1 MTFLINGIII
11 CVILL
16 ALIVWCVYQL
26 RRLNAYAVP
35 ATTLP
40 QLEREKYSLQV
51 MIKYIKDQFNEL
63 TGANLYDLALD
74 LEDFNRHKQMRTE
87 LKAALKGCN
96 SGDLYD
102 KLYIKELIFD
112 LLIRDYGLNEHN
124 VDQIIP
130 FGEPAQLTVQDQF
143 DILLQLYKQK
153 YQYKALSRMID
164 EYRLDDLKQVIEHG
178 DTESYI
184 ITAEE
189 IRHIYRQKVRGSLS
203 FEDKLQ
209 IITQRIYQSFKGFGV
224 IDEIRNM
231 DIDGISGGVSGIP
244 SSMRDI
250 EDEEE
255 MLMTMRT
262 NSAQDATHSIW
273 IMYRGKTIHLSFLS
287 FGSELELKRICQT
300 IYKWNNPGQLTEQN
314 GYIVND
320 MKDHSRIV
328 VMRPPFAES
337 WVFFNRKFNL
347 SYTNLEQFLQPEDGE
362 SVCNADL
369 PAELIALLMK
379 GARVTAVTGDQGTG
393 KSTLMMAMTRYI
405 HGYLTLRVQ
414 EMAFELHLRKL
425 FPQRNIVSIRETAD
439 ITGQK
444 GMDIQ
449 KKTDGAVNIIGEA
462 ATAEQVTWFLQ
473 AGTVASL
480 FTILSHHAKTFRDL
494 VYSLRNSTLQTGLF
508 RNESIAEQQV
518 VNVLDFD
525 IHLFK
530 DAQGRRYIERITE
543 CVPLLDQQSYPN
555 QPEQAAMEFY
565 RRMTDRKTFEGRD
578 IIVFENGGYVAKH
591 PISEHQT
598 SEMMKH
604 MNDTDRAKLVH
615 LISVYWGQPA

>member
-231 DIDGISGGVSGIP
+231 DIDGISGECQV
-244 SSMRDI
+244 
-250 EDEEE
+250 
-255 MLMTMRT
+255 
-262 NSAQDATHSIW
+262 
-273 IMYRGKTIHLSFLS
+273 FLR
-287 FGSELELKRICQT
+287 L
-300 IYKWNNPGQLTEQN
+300 
-314 GYIVND
+314 
-320 MKDHSRIV
+320 
-328 VMRPPFAES
+328 
-337 WVFFNRKFNL
+337 
-347 SYTNLEQFLQPEDGE
+347 
-362 SVCNADL
+362 
-369 PAELIALLMK
+369 
-379 GARVTAVTGDQGTG
+379 
-393 KSTLMMAMTRYI
+393 
-405 HGYLTLRVQ
+405 
-414 EMAFELHLRKL
+414 
-425 FPQRNIVSIRETAD
+425 
-439 ITGQK
+439 
-444 GMDIQ
+444 
-449 KKTDGAVNIIGEA
+449 
-462 ATAEQVTWFLQ
+462 
-473 AGTVASL
+473 
-480 FTILSHHAKTFRDL
+480 
-494 VYSLRNSTLQTGLF
+494 
-508 RNESIAEQQV
+508 
-518 VNVLDFD
+518 
-525 IHLFK
+525 
-530 DAQGRRYIERITE
+530 
-543 CVPLLDQQSYPN
+543 
-555 QPEQAAMEFY
+555 
-565 RRMTDRKTFEGRD
+565 
-578 IIVFENGGYVAKH
+578 
-591 PISEHQT
+591 
-598 SEMMKH
+598 
-604 MNDTDRAKLVH
+604 
-615 LISVYWGQPA
+615 